1 MGRKELNDMSNLK
14 NNYRKYIAA
23 AAAIC
28 LAMSAAGCSK
38 SDSSSETDTKTTSAQ
53 ISSEAFEISAEDKDV
68 GYDETEA
75 VKIALSGESAE
86 IEGSGAA
93 CENGVLSITKGGTY
107 ILSGDLSGEIYVK
120 AKGSEVK
127 LVLNGVSVTNS
138 DCAALMIDKA
148 SKVTLTLEDGTEN
161 SFADGAEYTLADS
174 DDNTDGCIFSRADL
188 TINGSGSLSVTGSYK
203 HGIVSKDNIV
213 IAGGNITVNAA
224 SGGIY
229 GKDSVK
235 ISGGTIDVTAGS
247 NGIRATNDE
256 DAEKGFVSVT
266 GGDIT
271 VNAAGDALEAETVMQ
286 IEDGTL
292 TLTSGGGAANASMK
306 SDGQPNGDWGSWS
319 KDDMGTPPDM
329 NGQQTG
335 TPPEMPSGSGD
346 SALTATAYTA
356 VSADSSANN
365 SDSTST
371 EASSADTESTSAKGI
386 KAGSELNILGGV
398 ISIDSSDDSLHS
410 NGTMNI
416 SAGDITASSG
426 DDGTHADGDLTIS
439 GGKITV
445 SKSYEGLEGLN
456 IYISGGEIDV
466 TASDDGL
473 NAAGGSDTG
482 SDERAGRDMF
492 ADSDEDHIL
501 EISGGTLKV
510 NASGDGL
517 DSNGNFVMGGG
528 TVIVSGPTNGGN
540 GALDIG
546 DRNST
551 AQITGGT
558 IVAAG
563 AVGMEVGFS
572 DNSTQYNVLH
582 NFASTAAAGSEFTVT
597 DADGE
602 VLFTCTLDKECR
614 SVVFSSSDLA
624 AGTYTLTLGDQTE
637 EVELSDICTSN
648 STSMGMGG
656 GFGGGQGGQGGQG
669 GPNGQGGMNDQ
680 NGQPPAKPDDQNNQ
694 NTANT

>member
-1 MGRKELNDMSNLK
+1 MSNLT

-38 SDSSSETDTKTTSAQ
+38 SDSSSETDAKTASAQ
-53 ISSEAFEISAEDKDV
+53 ISSEAFEISAEDKDI

-93 CENGVLSITKGGTY
+93 CENGVLSITDGGTY

-120 AKGSEVK
+120 AKDSEVK

-138 DCAALMIDKA
+138 DYAALMIDKA

-161 SFADGAEYTLADS
+161 SFADGAEYTLTYS
-174 DDNTDGCIFSRADL
+174 NDNTDGCIFSRADL

-235 ISGGTIDVTAGS
+235 ISSGTIDVTAGS

-319 KDDMGTPPDM
+319 KDNMGTPPDK

-346 SALTATAYTA
+346 STLTATAYTA
-356 VSADSSANN
+356 VSADSSNT
-365 SDSTST
+365 SSTD
-371 EASSADTESTSAKGI
+371 ASSADSESTSAKGI
-386 KAGSELNILGGV
+386 KAGSELNIL
-398 ISIDSSDDSLHS
+398 
-410 NGTMNI
+410 
-416 SAGDITASSG
+416 
-426 DDGTHADGDLTIS
+426 

-492 ADSDEDHIL
+492 ADSDENYIL
-501 EISGGTLKV
+501 GISGGTLKV

-517 DSNGNFVMGGG
+517 DSNGNFVMSGG

-546 DRNST
+546 DRDST

-563 AVGMEVGFS
+563 AVGMAVGFS

-597 DADGE
+597 DADGV
-602 VLFTCTLDKECR
+602 VLFTCTLDKECQ
-614 SVVFSSSDLA
+614 SLVFSSADLA
-624 AGTYTLTLGDQTE
+624 SGTYTLTLGDQTE

-648 STSMGMGG
+648 STSTGMGG
-656 GFGGGQGGQGGQG
+656 RFGGGKRGQES
-669 GPNGQGGMNDQ
+669 PNGQGGMNDQ
-680 NGQPPAKPDDQNNQ
+680 NGQPPAKPEDQNNQ
-694 NTANT
+694 NTANS

>member
-1 MGRKELNDMSNLK
+1 MSNLT

-38 SDSSSETDTKTTSAQ
+38 SDSSSETDAKTASAQ
-53 ISSEAFEISAEDKDV
+53 ISSEAFEISAEDKDI
-68 GYDETEA
+68 GYDKTEA

-93 CENGVLSITKGGTY
+93 CENGVLSITEGGTY

-120 AKGSEVK
+120 AKDSEVK

-138 DCAALMIDKA
+138 DYAALMIDKA

-161 SFADGAEYTLADS
+161 SFADGAEYTLTDS
-174 DDNTDGCIFSRADL
+174 NDNTDGCIFSRADL

-292 TLTSGGGAANASMK
+292 TLTSGGSAANASMK

-319 KDDMGTPPDM
+319 KDDMGTPPDK
-329 NGQQTG
+329 NGRQTG

-346 SALTATAYTA
+346 STLTATAYTA
-356 VSADSSANN
+356 VSADSSNT
-365 SDSTST
+365 SSTD
-371 EASSADTESTSAKGI
+371 ASSADSESTSAKGI

-410 NGTMNI
+410 NGTVNI

-492 ADSDEDHIL
+492 ADSDENYIL
-501 EISGGTLKV
+501 GISGGTLKV

-517 DSNGNFVMGGG
+517 DSNGNFVMSGG

-546 DRNST
+546 DRDST

-563 AVGMEVGFS
+563 AVGMAVGFS

-602 VLFTCTLDKECR
+602 VLFTCTLDKECQ
-614 SVVFSSSDLA
+614 SLVFSSADLA
-624 AGTYTLTLGDQTE
+624 SGTYTLTLGDQTE

-648 STSMGMGG
+648 STSTGMGG
-656 GFGGGQGGQGGQG
+656 RFGGGKRGQES
-669 GPNGQGGMNDQ
+669 PNGQGGMNDQ
-680 NGQPPAKPDDQNNQ
+680 NGQPPAKPEDQNNQ
-694 NTANT
+694 NTANS

>member
-1 MGRKELNDMSNLK
+1 MSNLT

-38 SDSSSETDTKTTSAQ
+38 SDSSSETDAKTASAQ
-53 ISSEAFEISAEDKDV
+53 ISSEAFEISAEDKDI

-93 CENGVLSITKGGTY
+93 CENGVLSITDGGTY

-120 AKGSEVK
+120 AKDSEVK

-138 DCAALMIDKA
+138 DYAALMIDKA

-161 SFADGAEYTLADS
+161 SFADGAEYTLTYS
-174 DDNTDGCIFSRADL
+174 NDNTDGCIFSRADL

-235 ISGGTIDVTAGS
+235 ISSGTIDVTAGS

-319 KDDMGTPPDM
+319 KDDMGTPRH
-329 NGQQTG
+329 
-335 TPPEMPSGSGD
+335 ER
-346 SALTATAYTA
+346 
-356 VSADSSANN
+356 SADGYAARNAVGQRRQHFDGYGLHRSYGRQFKYLL
-365 SDSTST
+365 DRRIVCRQRVHIG
-371 EASSADTESTSAKGI
+371 EGHKGGQRAKHTGRRYQHRLLRRF
-386 KAGSELNILGGV
+386 AALERHSEHLGGRHYGKFGRRRHARRRRHH
-398 ISIDSSDDSLHS
+398 DLGRQDHS
-410 NGTMNI
+410 FKK
-416 SAGDITASSG
+416 
-426 DDGTHADGDLTIS
+426 LR
-439 GGKITV
+439 
-445 SKSYEGLEGLN
+445 
-456 IYISGGEIDV
+456 
-466 TASDDGL
+466 
-473 NAAGGSDTG
+473 GS
-482 SDERAGRDMF
+482 
-492 ADSDEDHIL
+492 
-501 EISGGTLKV
+501 
-510 NASGDGL
+510 
-517 DSNGNFVMGGG
+517 
-528 TVIVSGPTNGGN
+528 
-540 GALDIG
+540 
-546 DRNST
+546 
-551 AQITGGT
+551 
-558 IVAAG
+558 
-563 AVGMEVGFS
+563 
-572 DNSTQYNVLH
+572 
-582 NFASTAAAGSEFTVT
+582 
-597 DADGE
+597 
-602 VLFTCTLDKECR
+602 
-614 SVVFSSSDLA
+614 
-624 AGTYTLTLGDQTE
+624 
-637 EVELSDICTSN
+637 
-648 STSMGMGG
+648 
-656 GFGGGQGGQGGQG
+656 
-669 GPNGQGGMNDQ
+669 
-680 NGQPPAKPDDQNNQ
+680 
-694 NTANT
+694 

>member
-1 MGRKELNDMSNLK
+1 MSNLK

-28 LAMSAAGCSK
+28 LAMSATGCSK

-53 ISSEAFEISAEDKDV
+53 ISSEAFEILAEDKDV

-93 CENGVLSITKGGTY
+93 CENGVLSITEGGTY
-107 ILSGDLSGEIYVK
+107 ILSGDLIGEIYVK

-138 DCAALMIDKA
+138 DYAALMIDKA

-213 IAGGNITVNAA
+213 IAGGNITVNAT

-247 NGIRATNDE
+247 NGIRATNDG

-266 GGDIT
+266 GGGIT

-319 KDDMGTPPDM
+319 KYDMGTPPDM

-356 VSADSSANN
+356 VSADN
-365 SDSTST
+365 SDGTST
-371 EASSADTESTSAKGI
+371 EASSADNESISAKGI

-410 NGTMNI
+410 NGTVNI

-492 ADSDEDHIL
+492 ADSDEDHML

-517 DSNGNFVMGGG
+517 DSNGNFVMSGG

-602 VLFTCTLDKECR
+602 VLFTCTLDKECQ

-637 EVELSDICTSN
+637 EVELSNICTSN
-648 STSMGMGG
+648 STSTGMG

>member
-1 MGRKELNDMSNLK
+1 MSNLK

-38 SDSSSETDTKTTSAQ
+38 SDSSSETDAKTASAQ
-53 ISSEAFEISAEDKDV
+53 ISSEAFEISAEDKDI

-86 IEGSGAA
+86 IKGSGAA
-93 CENGVLSITKGGTY
+93 CENDVLSITEGGTY

-138 DCAALMIDKA
+138 DYAALMIDKA

-161 SFADGAEYTLADS
+161 SFADGAEYTLTDS
-174 DDNTDGCIFSRADL
+174 NDNTDGCIFSRADL

-319 KDDMGTPPDM
+319 KDEMGTPPDM

-346 SALTATAYTA
+346 STLTATAYTA
-356 VSADSSANN
+356 VSADTSNTSST
-365 SDSTST
+365 D
-371 EASSADTESTSAKGI
+371 ASSVESESTSAKGI
-386 KAGSELNILGGV
+386 KAGSELNIQGGV
-398 ISIDSSDDSLHS
+398 INIDSSDDSLHS
-410 NGTMNI
+410 NGTVNI

-439 GGKITV
+439 GG
-445 SKSYEGLEGLN
+445 
-456 IYISGGEIDV
+456 
-466 TASDDGL
+466 
-473 NAAGGSDTG
+473 
-482 SDERAGRDMF
+482 
-492 ADSDEDHIL
+492 
-501 EISGGTLKV
+501 
-510 NASGDGL
+510 
-517 DSNGNFVMGGG
+517 
-528 TVIVSGPTNGGN
+528 
-540 GALDIG
+540 
-546 DRNST
+546 
-551 AQITGGT
+551 
-558 IVAAG
+558 
-563 AVGMEVGFS
+563 
-572 DNSTQYNVLH
+572 
-582 NFASTAAAGSEFTVT
+582 
-597 DADGE
+597 
-602 VLFTCTLDKECR
+602 
-614 SVVFSSSDLA
+614 
-624 AGTYTLTLGDQTE
+624 
-637 EVELSDICTSN
+637 
-648 STSMGMGG
+648 
-656 GFGGGQGGQGGQG
+656 
-669 GPNGQGGMNDQ
+669 
-680 NGQPPAKPDDQNNQ
+680 
-694 NTANT
+694 

>member
-1 MGRKELNDMSNLK
+1 MSNLK
-14 NNYRKYIAA
+14 KNYRKYIAA

-28 LAMSAAGCSK
+28 LVMSAAGCSK
-38 SDSSSETDTKTTSAQ
+38 SDSSSETDTKTASAQ
-53 ISSEAFEISAEDKDV
+53 ISSEAFEISAEDKDI

-86 IEGSGAA
+86 IKGSGAA
-93 CENGVLSITKGGTY
+93 CENGVLSITEGGTY
-107 ILSGDLSGEIYVK
+107 ILSGNLSGEIYVK
-120 AKGSEVK
+120 
-127 LVLNGVSVTNS
+127 
-138 DCAALMIDKA
+138 
-148 SKVTLTLEDGTEN
+148 
-161 SFADGAEYTLADS
+161 
-174 DDNTDGCIFSRADL
+174 
-188 TINGSGSLSVTGSYK
+188 
-203 HGIVSKDNIV
+203 
-213 IAGGNITVNAA
+213 
-224 SGGIY
+224 
-229 GKDSVK
+229 
-235 ISGGTIDVTAGS
+235 
-247 NGIRATNDE
+247 
-256 DAEKGFVSVT
+256 
-266 GGDIT
+266 
-271 VNAAGDALEAETVMQ
+271 
-286 IEDGTL
+286 
-292 TLTSGGGAANASMK
+292 
-306 SDGQPNGDWGSWS
+306 
-319 KDDMGTPPDM
+319 
-329 NGQQTG
+329 
-335 TPPEMPSGSGD
+335 
-346 SALTATAYTA
+346 
-356 VSADSSANN
+356 
-365 SDSTST
+365 
-371 EASSADTESTSAKGI
+371 AKGI

-410 NGTMNI
+410 NGTVNI

-492 ADSDEDHIL
+492 ADSDENYIL
-501 EISGGTLKV
+501 GISGGTLKV

-517 DSNGNFVMGGG
+517 DSNGNFVMSGG
-528 TVIVSGPTNGGN
+528 TVIVSGPTNGSN

-551 AQITGGT
+551 AQITGGA

-563 AVGMEVGFS
+563 AVGMAVGFS

-602 VLFTCTLDKECR
+602 VLFTCTLDKECQ
-614 SVVFSSSDLA
+614 SLVFSSADLA
-624 AGTYTLTLGDQTE
+624 SGTYTLTLGDQTE

-648 STSMGMGG
+648 STSTGMGG
-656 GFGGGQGGQGGQG
+656 RFGGGKRGQES
-669 GPNGQGGMNDQ
+669 PNEQGGMNDQ
-680 NGQPPAKPDDQNNQ
+680 NGQPPAKPEEQNNQ
-694 NTANT
+694 NTANS

>member
-1 MGRKELNDMSNLK
+1 MSNLK

-28 LAMSAAGCSK
+28 LAMSSAGCSK

-93 CENGVLSITKGGTY
+93 CENGVLSITEGGTY

-138 DCAALMIDKA
+138 DYAALMIDKA

-161 SFADGAEYTLADS
+161 SFADGAEYTLTDS
-174 DDNTDGCIFSRADL
+174 NDNTDGCIFSRADL
-188 TINGSGSLSVTGSYK
+188 TINGS
-203 HGIVSKDNIV
+203 
-213 IAGGNITVNAA
+213 
-224 SGGIY
+224 
-229 GKDSVK
+229 
-235 ISGGTIDVTAGS
+235 GTIDVTAGS

-271 VNAAGDALEAETVMQ
+271 VNAAGDALEAETVIQ

-335 TPPEMPSGSGD
+335 TPPEMPSGSGE

-356 VSADSSANN
+356 VSADN

-371 EASSADTESTSAKGI
+371 EASSADSESTSAKGI

-492 ADSDEDHIL
+492 ADSDENHIL

-517 DSNGNFVMGGG
+517 DSNGNFVMSGG
-528 TVIVSGPTNGGN
+528 TIIVSGPTNGGN

-551 AQITGGT
+551 AQITGGM

-572 DNSTQYNVLH
+572 DNSTQYNLLH

-614 SVVFSSSDLA
+614 SVVFSSADLA

-656 GFGGGQGGQGGQG
+656 GFGGGQGG
-669 GPNGQGGMNDQ
+669 PNGQGGMNDQ
-680 NGQPPAKPDDQNNQ
+680 NGQNGQPPAKPEEQNNQ
-694 NTANT
+694 NTTNS

>member
-1 MGRKELNDMSNLK
+1 MSNLK

-53 ISSEAFEISAEDKDV
+53 ISSEAFEISAEDKDI

-86 IEGSGAA
+86 IKGSGAA
-93 CENGVLSITKGGTY
+93 CENSVLSITEGGTY

-127 LVLNGVSVTNS
+127 LVLNGV
-138 DCAALMIDKA
+138 
-148 SKVTLTLEDGTEN
+148 
-161 SFADGAEYTLADS
+161 
-174 DDNTDGCIFSRADL
+174 
-188 TINGSGSLSVTGSYK
+188 
-203 HGIVSKDNIV
+203 
-213 IAGGNITVNAA
+213 
-224 SGGIY
+224 
-229 GKDSVK
+229 
-235 ISGGTIDVTAGS
+235 
-247 NGIRATNDE
+247 
-256 DAEKGFVSVT
+256 
-266 GGDIT
+266 
-271 VNAAGDALEAETVMQ
+271 
-286 IEDGTL
+286 
-292 TLTSGGGAANASMK
+292 
-306 SDGQPNGDWGSWS
+306 
-319 KDDMGTPPDM
+319 
-329 NGQQTG
+329 
-335 TPPEMPSGSGD
+335 
-346 SALTATAYTA
+346 
-356 VSADSSANN
+356 
-365 SDSTST
+365 
-371 EASSADTESTSAKGI
+371 
-386 KAGSELNILGGV
+386 

-410 NGTMNI
+410 NGTVNI
-416 SAGDITASSG
+416 SAGDITAGSG

-482 SDERAGRDMF
+482 SDERAGMDMF
-492 ADSDEDHIL
+492 ADSGENYIL
-501 EISGGTLKV
+501 GISGGTLKV

-517 DSNGNFVMGGG
+517 DSNGNFVMSGE
-528 TVIVSGPTNGGN
+528 TVIVSGPTNGSN

-563 AVGMEVGFS
+563 AVGMAVGFS

-602 VLFTCTLDKECR
+602 VLFTRTLDKECQ
-614 SVVFSSSDLA
+614 SLVFSSADLA
-624 AGTYTLTLGDQTE
+624 SGTYTLTLGDQTE

-648 STSMGMGG
+648 STSTGMGG
-656 GFGGGQGGQGGQG
+656 RFGGGQRGQES
-669 GPNGQGGMNDQ
+669 PNGQGGMNDH
-680 NGQPPAKPDDQNNQ
+680 NGQPPAKPEEQNNQ
-694 NTANT
+694 NTANS

>member
-1 MGRKELNDMSNLK
+1 MGRKELSDMSNLK

-93 CENGVLSITKGGTY
+93 CENGVLSITEGGTY

-127 LVLNGVSVTNS
+127 LVLNDVSVTNS
-138 DCAALMIDKA
+138 DYAALMIDKA

-356 VSADSSANN
+356 VSADSSADN

-371 EASSADTESTSAKGI
+371 EASSADSESTSAKGI
-386 KAGSELNILGGV
+386 KAG
-398 ISIDSSDDSLHS
+398 
-410 NGTMNI
+410 
-416 SAGDITASSG
+416 
-426 DDGTHADGDLTIS
+426 
-439 GGKITV
+439 
-445 SKSYEGLEGLN
+445 
-456 IYISGGEIDV
+456 
-466 TASDDGL
+466 
-473 NAAGGSDTG
+473 
-482 SDERAGRDMF
+482 RDMF
-492 ADSDEDHIL
+492 ADSDENHIL

-517 DSNGNFVMGGG
+517 DSNGNFVMSGG

-563 AVGMEVGFS
+563 ADGMEVGFS
-572 DNSTQYNVLH
+572 DNSTQYNLLH

-656 GFGGGQGGQGGQG
+656 GFGGGQGGQGG
-669 GPNGQGGMNDQ
+669 PNGQSGMNDQ
-680 NGQPPAKPDDQNNQ
+680 NGQPPAKPEEQNNQ
-694 NTANT
+694 NTTNS